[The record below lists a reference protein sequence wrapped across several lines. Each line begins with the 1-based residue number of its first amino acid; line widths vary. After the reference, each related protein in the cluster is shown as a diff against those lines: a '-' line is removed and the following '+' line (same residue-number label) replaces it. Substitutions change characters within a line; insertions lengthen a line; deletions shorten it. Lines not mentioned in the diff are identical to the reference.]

1 MSAHTETPRF
11 TLTSKMQQLPIIAI
25 VIGVAAFGLGLA
37 TDTHRAAMNLLI
49 CGFYAASVGVLGM
62 FFIST
67 QRLSSAKWS
76 AAIRRIPEALT
87 RVAPLGIV
95 LLSIVAVVF
104 HSIYPWNG
112 GHREAWETIKN
123 GKLLE
128 NGLVYHGGRETYLAP
143 TFVYAR
149 MIVSFVVWLAFTFW
163 FRKTSAAADAS
174 KAAGLAAHRKL
185 NRIGGTFAVLFAFTF
200 TAVAFDFIVSLT
212 PEWFTTMYAVF
223 VFAGSFALAIAT
235 IAITLVFL
243 MKRGTISKEVGYEPL
258 HTLGTMLL
266 AFSTFWAYIW
276 TCQYLLIWYGNIP
289 DEVTFYMPRS
299 NSTWLVLFLA
309 NVVVNWIIPF
319 FTLLPRTS
327 KRSLKIMQAM
337 CTLVIVGHWLDI
349 YLLVMP
355 TDPSYADHMPIGPVE
370 IGMAIGVIGAVAL
383 IIMRGLARLPLVPTH
398 DPVVEYRRA
407 IASHGH

>member
-1 MSAHTETPRF
+1 MSAHTETPR
-11 TLTSKMQQLPIIAI
+11 LTVTPQMQRLPIIAI
-25 VIGVAAFGLGLA
+25 VIGLAAFGLGVA
-37 TDTHRAAMNLLI
+37 TDMERVGRDLLI
-49 CGFYAASVGVLGM
+49 CGFYAVSVGVLGM

-87 RVAPLGIV
+87 RVVPLGIV
-95 LLSIVAVVF
+95 LLAIVAVVF
-104 HSIYPWNG
+104 HKIYPWAN
-112 GHREAWETIKN
+112 HALEPIK
-123 GKLLE
+123 LE
-128 NGLVYHGGRETYLAP
+128 NGEIVHPGRQIYLSP
-143 TFVYAR
+143 PFLYAR
-149 MIVSFVVWLAFTFW
+149 VIVSFVLWLAFTIW
-163 FRKTSAAADAS
+163 FRKTSADADAS

-212 PEWFTTMYAVF
+212 PDWFTTMYAVF

-289 DEVTFYMPRS
+289 EEVTFYMPRS

-309 NVVVNWIIPF
+309 NVFINWIIPF

-327 KRSLKIMQAM
+327 KRNLNIMQAM
-337 CTLVIVGHWLDI
+337 CTLVIIGHWVDI

-355 TDPSYADHMPIGPVE
+355 SKYEDHLPIGPVE

-407 IASHGH
+407 LASHGH

>member
-1 MSAHTETPRF
+1 MSASTETPRF
-11 TLTSKMQQLPIIAI
+11 VVTPAMQRLPIAAI
-25 VIGVAAFGLGLA
+25 VIGIAALGLGFA
-37 TDTHRAAMNLLI
+37 TDAHRAELDLMI
-49 CGFYAASVGVLGM
+49 CGFYAMSVGVLGM

-76 AAIRRIPEALT
+76 ATIRRIPEALT
-87 RVAPLGIV
+87 RVVPAGIV
-95 LLSIVAVVF
+95 ILAVVAVVF
-104 HSIYPWNG
+104 HKIYPWG
-112 GHREAWETIKN
+112 GGVRPEWEEIKN
-123 GKLLE
+123 GVHLE
-128 NGLVYHGGRETYLAP
+128 NGVIVHAGRELYLAP

-149 MIVSFVVWLAFTFW
+149 MIISFVLWLAFTVW
-163 FRKTSAAADAS
+163 FRKTSTDADAS

-185 NRIGGTFAVLFAFTF
+185 NRIGGTFGVLFAFTF
-200 TAVAFDFIVSLT
+200 TAIAYDFIVSLT

-243 MKRGTISKEVGYEPL
+243 IKRGAISKEVGYEPL

-289 DEVTFYMPRS
+289 EEVTFYIPRS
-299 NSTWLVLFLA
+299 NSTWLFLFLA
-309 NVVVNWIIPF
+309 NVFINWIIPF
-319 FTLLPRTS
+319 FALLPKSS

-337 CTLVIVGHWLDI
+337 CTLVIFGHWLDM

-355 TDPSYADHMPIGPVE
+355 SQYGDHLPLGPVE
-370 IGMAIGVIGAVAL
+370 IGMAIGVIGMVAL
-383 IIMRGLARLPLVPTH
+383 IIMRGLSRQPLVPTH
-398 DPVVEYRRA
+398 DPVIEYRRA
-407 IASHGH
+407 LASHGH

>member
-1 MSAHTETPRF
+1 MSAPAETPRF
-11 TLTSKMQQLPIIAI
+11 TVTAQMQRLPIIAI
-25 VIGVAAFGLGLA
+25 VIGLAAFAFGLA
-37 TDTHRAAMNLLI
+37 TDMQRTGLNLLI
-49 CGFYAASVGVLGM
+49 CGFYAMSVGVLGM

-87 RVAPLGIV
+87 RVIPAGIV
-95 LLSIVAVVF
+95 MLALVAVVF
-104 HSIYPWNG
+104 HKIYPWAV
-112 GHREAWETIKN
+112 HPLEAIT
-123 GKLLE
+123 LE
-128 NGLVYHGGRETYLAP
+128 NGEIVHPGRQIYLAP

-149 MIVSFVVWLAFTFW
+149 VIISFVLWLAFTIW
-163 FRKTSAAADAS
+163 FRKTSADADAS

-185 NRIGGTFAVLFAFTF
+185 NRIGGAFAVLFAFTF

-212 PEWFTTMYAVF
+212 PDWFTTMYAVF
-223 VFAGSFALAIAT
+223 VFAGSFALSIAT
-235 IAITLVFL
+235 IAITLIFL
-243 MKRGTISKEVGYEPL
+243 MKRGTISKAVGYEPL

-289 DEVTFYMPRS
+289 EEVTFYMPRS
-299 NSTWLVLFLA
+299 NSTWLVLFLG
-309 NVVVNWIIPF
+309 NVFINWIIPF
-319 FTLLPRTS
+319 FTLLPKSS
-327 KRSLKIMQAM
+327 KRNLKIMQAM
-337 CTLVIVGHWLDI
+337 CTMVIIGHWLDI

-355 TDPSYADHMPIGPVE
+355 SKYEEHLPIGPIE

-383 IIMRGLARLPLVPTH
+383 IIMRGLARLPVVPTH

-407 IASHGH
+407 LASHGH